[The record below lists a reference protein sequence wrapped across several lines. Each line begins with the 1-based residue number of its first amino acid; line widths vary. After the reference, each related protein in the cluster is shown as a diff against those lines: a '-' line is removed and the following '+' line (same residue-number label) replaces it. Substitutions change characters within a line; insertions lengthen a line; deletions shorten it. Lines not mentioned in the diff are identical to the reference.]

1 MPLEWKLPRNKKKK
15 RGEGKILKKLLQE
28 VILIRK
34 ELQTIRE
41 SLELKN
47 SNSNQDM
54 EQTIKDTAE
63 RIADYINHLDVE
75 C

>member
-1 MPLEWKLPRNKKKK
+1 MCVWLIAWKKK